1 MKRSLRNLVDRIRR
15 SGNSNPP
22 AHQRT
27 YQDSRARRETAAADL
42 AWLELRARAASLV
55 EVSAANKAIAEANS
69 IIRRN
74 VKAVSAAVAPAILAA
89 HGNEAEVERILRDA
103 IHAALERA
111 CDELERQA

>member
-55 EVSAANKAIAEANS
+55 EVSAANKALSDANR
-69 IIRRN
+69 IIRRE
-74 VKAVSAAVAPAILAA
+74 VEAVSATVTPAILAA
-89 HGNEAEVERILRDA
+89 HGDGVEVARILNDA
-103 IHAALERA
+103 IAAALNRA
-111 CDELERQA
+111 CDEMERQA